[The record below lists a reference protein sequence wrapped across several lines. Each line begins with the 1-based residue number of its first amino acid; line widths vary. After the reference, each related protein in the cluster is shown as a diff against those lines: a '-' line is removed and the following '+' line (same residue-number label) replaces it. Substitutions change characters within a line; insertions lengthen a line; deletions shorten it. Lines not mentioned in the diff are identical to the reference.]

1 MYLIMSSLFL
11 NRCYGGG
18 QSVRAWQRN
27 RLATSFE
34 TKHSA
39 KERREVSDELD
50 PVTKVKKKDHTGNF
64 DKIAWDKEALKLEV
78 EGFEDNHFVNWTN
91 LAKRHNICNKAGQIA
106 GNGGQIVKEWL
117 ILQGVNV
124 TRFEE
129 KQQHTNESPIIRR
142 QKRKGQGGELSV
154 PIEVS
159 PEKLKK
165 QMKEKIKSGEYT
177 VGEMI
182 VPEKVV
188 C

>member
-1 MYLIMSSLFL
+1 M
-11 NRCYGGG
+11 
-18 QSVRAWQRN
+18 
-27 RLATSFE
+27 
-34 TKHSA
+34 
-39 KERREVSDELD
+39 
-50 PVTKVKKKDHTGNF
+50 
-64 DKIAWDKEALKLEV
+64 
-78 EGFEDNHFVNWTN
+78 
-91 LAKRHNICNKAGQIA
+91 AKRHNICNKAGQIA

-117 ILQGVNV
+117 ISQGVNV

>member
-1 MYLIMSSLFL
+1 M
-11 NRCYGGG
+11 
-18 QSVRAWQRN
+18 
-27 RLATSFE
+27 
-34 TKHSA
+34 
-39 KERREVSDELD
+39 
-50 PVTKVKKKDHTGNF
+50 
-64 DKIAWDKEALKLEV
+64 
-78 EGFEDNHFVNWTN
+78 
-91 LAKRHNICNKAGQIA
+91 AKRHNICNKAGQIA

-117 ILQGVNV
+117 ISQGVNV

-129 KQQHTNESPIIRR
+129 KQH

-182 VPEKVV
+182 VLEKIV